1 MAMQT
6 GGSQATINMTP
17 MIDILLVLLIIFLVI
32 TPLKPVGLATEVPRE
47 ANQNTPQAPPPPM
60 AVIRIDAGRNLSLN
74 QKPYTSEELRST
86 LAGLLQRY
94 PMLPV
99 FIDGAPE
106 LEFGDVAAV
115 IDMAKG
121 AGATRIGLMPG
132 GHRG

>member
-6 GGSQATINMTP
+6 SGSSASINMTP

-32 TPLKPVGLATEVPRE
+32 TPLKPVGLETEVPRDSN
-47 ANQNTPQAPPPPM
+47 APQPAALPPM
-60 AVIRIDAGRNLSLN
+60 AVIRIDAQGTLSLN
-74 QKPYTSEELRST
+74 QKACTQEELRTT
-86 LAGLLQRY
+86 LGGLLGRY

-106 LEFGDVAAV
+106 LEFGQVAAI
-115 IDMAKG
+115 IDLAKG
-121 AGATRIGLMPG
+121 AGAQRVGLIP